1 MHSRSVPRLTRTPFS
16 DVQMG
21 IEVEKFEDIK
31 DDVDFTQ
38 KLLAEECI
46 LVLPGTIFQIPNY
59 VRLVSRPPTHAPC
72 GVPRR
77 GCPGI
82 WG

>member
-1 MHSRSVPRLTRTPFS
+1 
-16 DVQMG
+16 MG

-38 KLLAEECI
+38 KLLAEECV

-59 VRLVSRPPTHAPC
+59 VRLVRPPNPFMPDGMMVKPLGHLTNFDEDLVAHSAH
-72 GVPRR
+72 V
-77 GCPGI
+77 
-82 WG
+82 WW